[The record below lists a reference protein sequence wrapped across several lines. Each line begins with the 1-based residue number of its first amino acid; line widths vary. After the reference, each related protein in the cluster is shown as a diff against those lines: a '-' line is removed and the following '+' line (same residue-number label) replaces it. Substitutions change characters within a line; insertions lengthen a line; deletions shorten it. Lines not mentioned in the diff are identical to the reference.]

1 MKNKGFVLIETMIII
16 CVLCVGLLSIYK
28 SYSSLIGKI
37 NNETNNS
44 IVENDYKAEY
54 IAKRMLYN
62 NVTDESF
69 SYVKID
75 SSAKQICDINGC
87 TGATLDDAAN
97 NIISSFD
104 VLNLEK
110 VYYIKGGLN
119 AFINN
124 DSLLMKLDGSTIT
137 YLNSIKNSLIET
149 TGTVV
154 LNVIVKTKDKTFGY
168 YQLDSNYSDIGGGPS
183 ISDEEIFGVSN
194 ADFVLKTVI
203 DGALE
208 NEFPKTNNYN
218 VGLVCK
224 DTLKEDEVRN
234 IGNISWNGS
243 AWQFSVTGITDPGI
257 VCKVSFICRDVTK
270 IGKCDGE

>member
-75 SSAKQICDINGC
+75 KQICDNNNDC
-87 TGATLDDAAN
+87 NSATLDENAK

-110 VYYIKGGLN
+110 VYYIKGDLN
-119 AFINN
+119 TFIKD
-124 DSLLMKLDGSTIT
+124 DSLLMNLDGSTIT

-154 LNVIVKTKDKTFGY
+154 LTVIVKTKDKTFGY

-183 ISDEEIFGVSN
+183 ISDEEIFDESN

-224 DTLKEDEVRN
+224 DTLKDGEVRN